1 MKELRNYA
9 HPHIVTHLATWTQD
23 EKYYMLFPYAQ
34 CNLRE
39 YMEKNKFNKKD
50 ALWLLDQFHGMAG
63 AVKRIHDL
71 SEVEGPT
78 SKSTL
83 STPTAGERRT
93 AYHHDLKPENILFFS
108 DGSSSRGTFRISDWG
123 SGKVNTYRHSSY
135 HTKSPIGTLTYEPPE
150 YTYDGKTSRPYDL
163 WSLGCVFL
171 ELLIWAVLGSPTVET
186 FSDQRGD
193 KRNANSG
200 TGSMKD
206 DCFWQKVGN
215 EYVLRDI
222 VITQLGRL
230 DKALVEPSAPPFK
243 EVVDYIRRMLKIKT
257 DERIKALDLFDLLG
271 RTSITKTIEVESPR
285 DESEPVTRLSL
296 IPTDQ
301 HSPTATTNINSPSGR
316 SSGPAYADNFA
327 LTPSDMSPQASRHSR
342 NSSASEF
349 LHATR
354 SRQSSNASSHSNLS
368 LRERRGSHSSANSPQ
383 ATRGGT

>member
-1 MKELRNYA
+1 
-9 HPHIVTHLATWTQD
+9 
-23 EKYYMLFPYAQ
+23 MLFPYAQ

-39 YMEKNKFNKKD
+39 YMEKNRFNKKD

-71 SEVEGPT
+71 SEVETPI

-108 DGSSSRGTFRISDWG
+108 DGSSSRGTFRISYWG

-150 YTYDGKTSRPYDL
+150 YTYDGKTSRPYDI

-186 FSDQRGD
+186 FSEQRDD

-200 TGSMKD
+200 TDSMKD
-206 DCFWQKVGN
+206 DAFWQKAGN

-222 VITQLGRL
+222 VVAQLGRL
-230 DKALVEPSAPPFK
+230 DEALVEPNAPPFK
-243 EVVDYIRRMLKIKT
+243 EVVGYIRRMLKIKT
-257 DERIKALDLFDLLG
+257 NERIKALDLFDLLG
-271 RTSITKTIEVESPR
+271 RTSITKTIEVQLIWGQSP
-285 DESEPVTRLSL
+285 PG
-296 IPTDQ
+296 
-301 HSPTATTNINSPSGR
+301 SPPSMIC
-316 SSGPAYADNFA
+316 S
-327 LTPSDMSPQASRHSR
+327 
-342 NSSASEF
+342 
-349 LHATR
+349 
-354 SRQSSNASSHSNLS
+354 
-368 LRERRGSHSSANSPQ
+368 
-383 ATRGGT
+383 